1 MQIKLDPFTFPVYG
15 LAATDAFQFLHTP
28 EDRAIRRRMTIETD
42 ARYLKADRADA
53 AVMRAKRVQS

>member
-1 MQIKLDPFTFPVYG
+1 MKIRTEHVFPPIPDRSM
-15 LAATDAFQFLHTP
+15 DAFQFLHTP

>member
-1 MQIKLDPFTFPVYG
+1 MTKQQQVSRDAAIAGP
-15 LAATDAFQFLHTP
+15 ATDAFQFLHTP